1 MYVVARGHVESF
13 SSLRMRVLW
22 YAQVMAISTLSLC
35 FERLV
40 CNITLAVKP
49 HAYRYTVELSPQNF
63 QFVPFKVM

>member
-35 FERLV
+35 FDNYKIFQGVVKIRKGV
-40 CNITLAVKP
+40 C
-49 HAYRYTVELSPQNF
+49 AYFHRQ
-63 QFVPFKVM
+63 